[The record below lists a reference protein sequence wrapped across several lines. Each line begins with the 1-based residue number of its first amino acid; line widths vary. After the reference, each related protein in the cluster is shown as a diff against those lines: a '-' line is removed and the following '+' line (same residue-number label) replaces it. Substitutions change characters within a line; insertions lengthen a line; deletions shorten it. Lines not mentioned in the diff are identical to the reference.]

1 MLPET
6 DETVAMD
13 EPRALKVRIPVSLH
27 VKLYSLRLMT
37 GTSISE
43 TVAAALAHH
52 FDHATVRPLQ
62 GS

>member
-1 MLPET
+1 
-6 DETVAMD
+6 MD